1 MSPLGQSKFFMLGPS
16 GTLLPLW
23 ERIGRQRI
31 RALEE
36 ASGRDPDKA
45 YRLLFL
51 LYLYSAGLVEPE
63 PRT

>member
-1 MSPLGQSKFFMLGPS
+1 MLGPS